1 MDLWDTPVSL
11 CFKQQCRHLLG
22 DFFRSLE
29 NAAPWF
35 VSLGKSVKEEEGTFL
50 YSLLGFERE
59 KGISFLS
66 SIGLIKKGH
75 SRNPEA
81 ISVVSGA
88 WDKFLH
94 EEVLGNI
101 METITKTSVGATLY
115 YFVHYG
121 KKSALMHIPGDRSNG
136 KVLKSLKGLYLEDR
150 QWKFQRKLSELV
162 TKTTLSSALSKTP
175 DSSVVHEEM
184 QEEESVSS
192 DEEDVTEGIIFS
204 EHFTLSTTDAPCL
217 SKVFGGESKVS
228 KSYLNAILLQLFK
241 VLGHK
246 STASIDFE
254 YKNSNKGRAVI
265 IPCVKDEDSFR
276 RQAQRTKWIESCLEH
291 LHDALHDKND
301 AAQ

>member
-1 MDLWDTPVSL
+1 MDLWETPVSL
-11 CFKQQCRHLLG
+11 CFKQQCQHLLG

-35 VSLGKSVKEEEGTFL
+35 VSLGKPVNEEEGTCL

-66 SIGLIKKGH
+66 SIGSIKKGR

-94 EEVLGNI
+94 EEVLGNM

-115 YFVHYG
+115 YFMHYG
-121 KKSALMHIPGDRSNG
+121 KKSALMHIPGDQFNG
-136 KVLKSLKGLYLEDR
+136 KVSKSLKGLYLKDR
-150 QWKFQRKLSELV
+150 QRKFQRKLSELV
-162 TKTTLSSALSKTP
+162 TKTTLSSSLSKTP
-175 DSSVVHEEM
+175 DSSVVHEEI

-204 EHFTLSTTDAPCL
+204 EYITLSATDAPCL
-217 SKVFGGESKVS
+217 SKVFGGESKVP
-228 KSYLNAILLQLFK
+228 KCYLNAILLELFK

-246 STASIDFE
+246 STASVDFE
-254 YKNSNKGRAVI
+254 YKTGNQGHAII

-276 RQAQRTKWIESCLEH
+276 RQTQR
-291 LHDALHDKND
+291 KNGLKV
-301 AAQ
+301 A